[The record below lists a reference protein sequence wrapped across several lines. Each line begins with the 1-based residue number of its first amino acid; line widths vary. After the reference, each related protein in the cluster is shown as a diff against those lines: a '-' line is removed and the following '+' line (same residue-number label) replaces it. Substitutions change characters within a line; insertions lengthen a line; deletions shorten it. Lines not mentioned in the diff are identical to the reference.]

1 MLRLRSTASTLIPLF
16 CSPPLQA
23 QDKPMMTDLSAD
35 SSELKAAYT
44 RADGYVRL
52 ILCLSPG

>member
-1 MLRLRSTASTLIPLF
+1 MLRLRSTTSILVPLF
-16 CSPPLQA
+16 CSLPLQT

-35 SSELKAAYT
+35 RSELNAAYT

-52 ILCLSPG
+52 ILFLSPG